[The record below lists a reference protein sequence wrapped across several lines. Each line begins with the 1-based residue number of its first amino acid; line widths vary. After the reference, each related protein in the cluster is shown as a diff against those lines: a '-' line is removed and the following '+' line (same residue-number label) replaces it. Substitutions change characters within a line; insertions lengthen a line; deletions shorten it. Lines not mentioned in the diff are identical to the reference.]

1 VPVNGIS
8 AEELMDCWEA
18 AGCGYDA
25 AVLGRLWASVPPEMR
40 LPRLSADTVP
50 DRYRG
55 GFAEGG
61 RSREVV
67 DVSALPG
74 PMRQEVTWCMFR
86 IIELGGR
93 VQMPGTVMLV
103 RRLTEITAADG
114 AGALRSLM
122 DLPARTWLQQ
132 ILLAV
137 HRRRGKLPAPSSIT
151 QMRQVLLRFV
161 WLLDLAYDTRPWWQ
175 RESWHPVEDPR
186 VPVRRHEPLGR
197 QAIHFHR
204 ISAPPPRAPR
214 PPPRGP
220 KPRSPR

>member
-1 VPVNGIS
+1 MTPTADETALTDL
-8 AEELMDCWEA
+8 AETFL
-18 AGCGYDA
+18 
-25 AVLGRLWASVPPEMR
+25 VR

-55 GFAEGG
+55 GLAEGG

-103 RRLTEITAADG
+103 RRLAEITAADG

-132 ILLAV
+132 I
-137 HRRRGKLPAPSSIT
+137 P
-151 QMRQVLLRFV
+151 
-161 WLLDLAYDTRPWWQ
+161 LDRK
-175 RESWHPVEDPR
+175 SV
-186 VPVRRHEPLGR
+186 V
-197 QAIHFHR
+197 
-204 ISAPPPRAPR
+204 
-214 PPPRGP
+214 
-220 KPRSPR
+220 